1 VSNTNKEIA
10 CQARQH
16 YRAALRHDPTYF
28 PALTHLGRLLH
39 TEAAVGVR
47 PSAKSASA
55 SVGAEGDGGGKGGG
69 EVWDGEGAVGAEAC
83 FDLALRLMPLDP
95 ETLVAYALL
104 LLDYNQGHG
113 IYLYLYRCV
122 CVCVCVCV
130 PLSLSLSLS
139 PTHTHTH
146 RCEES
151 ALGGG
156 ASGEVGGSREDAAA
170 GDADSPTS
178 CASLAGPRTPPVVG
192 QGRRRS
198 GSTCPYTRLCR
209 CVGMYVCI

>member
-1 VSNTNKEIA
+1 MSNTNKEIA

-130 PLSLSLSLS
+130 CTSLSLSLSLS
-139 PTHTHTH
+139 HTHTHT
-146 RCEES
+146 
-151 ALGGG
+151 
-156 ASGEVGGSREDAAA
+156 
-170 GDADSPTS
+170 
-178 CASLAGPRTPPVVG
+178 
-192 QGRRRS
+192 
-198 GSTCPYTRLCR
+198 
-209 CVGMYVCI
+209 

>member
-1 VSNTNKEIA
+1 MSNTNKEIA

-95 ETLVAYALL
+95 ETLVAYAQLL
-104 LLDYNQGHG
+104 FDYNQGPG
-113 IYLYLYRCV
+113 MSLSSYRCV
-122 CVCVCVCV
+122 CERERVCVCVFFCV
-130 PLSLSLSLS
+130 FACVCVHTHTQTHAHTQYTHTHKHTH
-139 PTHTHTH
+139 THTHTH
-146 RCEES
+146 RCEE
-151 ALGGG
+151 AKVPGG
-156 ASGEVGGSREDAAA
+156 ARAEVGGSREDAAA
-170 GDADSPTS
+170 CDADSGTS
-178 CASLAGPRTPPVVG
+178 CPTVAGPSTAPVVG
-192 QGRRRS
+192 QG
-198 GSTCPYTRLCR
+198 
-209 CVGMYVCI
+209 

>member
-1 VSNTNKEIA
+1 MSNTNKEIA

-130 PLSLSLSLS
+130 CTSLSLS
-139 PTHTHTH
+139 HTQAETLKNTTLTPNLLIKKMIDEAFDQAMS
-146 RCEES
+146 R
-151 ALGGG
+151 A
-156 ASGEVGGSREDAAA
+156 VGLFCLYNGSLL
-170 GDADSPTS
+170 T
-178 CASLAGPRTPPVVG
+178 
-192 QGRRRS
+192 Q
-198 GSTCPYTRLCR
+198 
-209 CVGMYVCI
+209 